1 MPFILRDP
9 SGKITRASV
18 QALHGAEMVPYNHP
32 ELVTFLSGNGQDPQK
47 IEEALSELRRTD
59 AEMSRAV
66 EDVVMALLKK
76 SVLKMTDLPKPVQD
90 RMAFRVKLRVMI
102 QDSFDQASGQSG
114 HMDAY
119 APPSMGNSSDGIPTS
134 PYDTH

>member
-1 MPFILRDP
+1 MPFILRDT
-9 SGKITRASV
+9 SGKVVRASV
-18 QALHGAEMVPYNHP
+18 QSIHGAEMVPYDHP
-32 ELVTFLSGNGQDPQK
+32 DLTSFLEQNGQDPKK
-47 IEEALSELRRTD
+47 IEEALFELRRTD

-102 QDSFDQASGQSG
+102 QDSFDQASGHNS
-114 HMDAY
+114 DAFSFGSPADSTRTY
-119 APPSMGNSSDGIPTS
+119 SSN
-134 PYDTH
+134 PYEVH

>member
-9 SGKITRASV
+9 IGKVVRASV
-18 QALHGAEMVPYNHP
+18 QSLHGAEMVSYDHP
-32 ELVTFLSGNGQDPQK
+32 DLTLFLQDNGQDPKK
-47 IEEALSELRRTD
+47 IEEALFELRRTD

-76 SVLKMTDLPKPVQD
+76 SVLKMSDLPKPVQD

-102 QDSFDQASGQSG
+102 QDSFDQASGHKNDVFSSPTQQE
-114 HMDAY
+114 
-119 APPSMGNSSDGIPTS
+119 NSHATS
-134 PYDTH
+134 SSNPYEQN